1 MIRPLLVVFFALASI
16 APSCLLAAEDP
27 VQWTLTF
34 DSKAA
39 APGSHVLAKFTG
51 TIEPHWHVYSMTTPP
66 GGPNPTTASIA
77 DNPAVAGFK
86 IYQSKPVRKLDP
98 SFGIDTETFA
108 EQYVLLFDIELK
120 KDAPAGPAD
129 INAKVRY
136 QSCNDTICLPPR
148 KKAATG
154 SIAIDPSAKTDAILI
169 PSGYTL
175 LPTPVQAKTSAPSVA
190 TAANSAPAPATPPA
204 GAGLGLFVLTA
215 FAAGIA
221 AIFTPCVFP
230 MIPFTVSYFVNRQT
244 GSRTHGVLQALA
256 FCLGIIVFFTG
267 IGAVLKVV
275 VGSAG
280 VVQLGNSPWVNGF
293 IGAVFIAFGLSLLGA
308 YELALPSGL
317 LTKLNQAS
325 EGGGYLGSLL
335 MGLTFTLTSFAC
347 IGPFMGSLLA
357 GSVQG
362 GGLQPV
368 VGMAAF
374 STGLAA
380 PFFLLALFP
389 SFLQRMPKS
398 GGWLMRVKVVLGF
411 VVLAIAMKYLSS
423 ADQILQTD
431 WISREMFL
439 ASWVVLFALPG
450 LYLLGLLRLEGI
462 KPEDHLGVGRVLVAA
477 VFLTFSISLLPGLFG
492 ASLGNVEAFIPVQA
506 KGVALLGGGGES
518 AGPAWMKNQ
527 YKEALAKARA
537 ENKLVFINFTGY
549 ACTNCHWMKAN
560 MFPRP
565 EITPLLKDF
574 VLVDLYT
581 DGTDAESEQNQQL
594 EEKRFGTVA
603 IPFYAIVD
611 PDERTIA
618 TFPGLTRKA
627 SEFVT
632 FLKSR
637 SSGVASA
644 EPGTIR
650 PRSFPVP
657 FRSRPATL
665 PPLFASIAPAARRL
679 SAPESRAGA
688 ALPPRLPTDA
698 DGSRWREFCR
708 A

>member
-1 MIRPLLVVFFALASI
+1 MFRSLVLGLFALASI
-16 APSCLLAAEDP
+16 AVAAEDP
-27 VQWTLTF
+27 VQWTLTL
-34 DSKAA
+34 DSKSA
-39 APGSHVLAKFTG
+39 APGSHVLGQLSG
-51 TIEPHWHVYSMTTPP
+51 TIDPHWHVYSMTTPP

-77 DNPAVAGFK
+77 DNPAIAGFK
-86 IYQSKPVRKLDP
+86 IYQAKPERKLDP

-108 EQYVLLFDIELK
+108 DKYVLVVDVELAK
-120 KDAPAGPAD
+120 NAAPGPAD
-129 INAKVRY
+129 LTAKVRY
-136 QSCNDTICLPPR
+136 QSCNDTICLPPKR
-148 KKAATG
+148 KTAIAALTIDPAAKAEA
-154 SIAIDPSAKTDAILI
+154 IAIPA
-169 PSGYTL
+169 GYTL
-175 LPTPVQAKTSAPSVA
+175 VPVPGAQSAPPPRVPQVS
-190 TAANSAPAPATPPA
+190 PALA
-204 GAGLGLFVLTA
+204 LGFGFVLTA

-244 GSRTHGVLQALA
+244 GSRTHGILQALT
-256 FCLGIIVFFTG
+256 FCVGIVVFFTG
-267 IGAVLKVV
+267 IGALLKVL

-293 IGAVFIAFGLSLLGA
+293 IGALFIVFGLSLLGA
-308 YELALPSGL
+308 FELTLPSGL
-317 LTKLNQAS
+317 LTKMNQAS

-368 VGMAAF
+368 VGMASFA
-374 STGLAA
+374 TGLAA

-389 SFLQRMPKS
+389 SFLQKMPKS
-398 GGWLMRVKVVLGF
+398 GGWLLRVKVVLGF
-411 VVLAIAMKYLSS
+411 VVLAISIKYLSS
-423 ADQILQTD
+423 ADQILQTGL
-431 WISREMFL
+431 ISREVFL
-439 ASWVVLFALPG
+439 ASWIVLFALPG
-450 LYLLGLLRLEGI
+450 LYLLGFLRLEGI
-462 KPEDHLGVGRVLVAA
+462 QPEDHLGVGRVLVAA
-477 VFLTFSISLLPGLFG
+477 LFLIFSISLLPGLFG

-506 KGVALLGGGGES
+506 KTTALLGGAES
-518 AGPAWMKNQ
+518 GAPVWMKNQ

-565 EITPLLKDF
+565 EVTPLLKDF

-627 SEFVT
+627 AEFVS
-632 FLKSR
+632 FLKTR
-637 SSGVASA
+637 DAKVN
-644 EPGTIR
+644 
-650 PRSFPVP
+650 V
-657 FRSRPATL
+657 
-665 PPLFASIAPAARRL
+665 RL
-679 SAPESRAGA
+679 
-688 ALPPRLPTDA
+688 
-698 DGSRWREFCR
+698 
-708 A
+708 